1 VHSDDKWLNA
11 LQNQRSASTLN
22 WQTALLLSIFLG
34 WLGADRFYSG
44 RIGLGLLKLVT
55 FGGYFVWWVVDIALL
70 LQGRMK
76 DDLGREIRRQVRA

>member
-1 VHSDDKWLNA
+1 VQSDDKWISA
-11 LQNQRSASTLN
+11 LQNQRAASTLN

-44 RIGLGLLKLVT
+44 RIGLGILKLLT
-55 FGGYFVWWVVDIALL
+55 LGGYFVWWIIDIVLL

-76 DDLGREIRRQVRA
+76 DDLGRKILRQVRT

>member
-1 VHSDDKWLNA
+1 MPSDDKWLSA

-34 WLGADRFYSG
+34 WLGVDRFYSG
-44 RIGLGLLKLVT
+44 RISLGILKLLT
-55 FGGYFVWWVVDIALL
+55 LGGYFVWWIVDIVLL

>member
-1 VHSDDKWLNA
+1 MSSDDKWLSG

-22 WQTALLLSIFLG
+22 WQAALLLSIFLG

-44 RIGLGLLKLVT
+44 RIGLGLLKFLT
-55 FGGYFVWWVVDIALL
+55 LGGYFVWWVVDIVLL